1 MLILPP
7 TIAAGYAFAQEEVC
21 KLKKDKDDIKI
32 YACHTD
38 TSRFK
43 SIRADVII
51 RDVSIGELKAHLMD
65 AENYVTWQYKM
76 EDSRL
81 LQRIS
86 DSELIM
92 RTVVDA
98 PWPVNNREVITRLK
112 VSVNKA
118 GTELAVEG
126 KVVAHE
132 YPPEKG
138 LVRVPFSRSH
148 WRVNAI
154 NGNDLKVEYFL
165 TVDPGGSIPAWLV
178 NLAVAEGPYESFRNL
193 ITQLSNKKDAR

>member
-1 MLILPP
+1 MRFVRFFLLILPP

-126 KVVAHE
+126 KV
-132 YPPEKG
+132 G
-138 LVRVPFSRSH
+138 RH